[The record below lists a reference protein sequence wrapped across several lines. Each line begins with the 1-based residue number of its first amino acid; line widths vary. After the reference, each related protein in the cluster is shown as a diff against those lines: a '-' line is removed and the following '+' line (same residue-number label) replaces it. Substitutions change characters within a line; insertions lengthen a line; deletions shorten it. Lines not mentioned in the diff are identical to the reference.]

1 MQQEYRKFFS
11 SLYEA
16 LNCNN
21 WLAICSNTTCHV
33 SATLGEKVVTCALQN
48 KERDWWKM
56 SDELVKVGVELLSS
70 PRKWMRTTHLAVL
83 WQGLENLCTRCT
95 SCLILLERILRS
107 QSWHTSPYVSDK
119 LSDHCCGHWV
129 SLPSALVV
137 HQKATAQCQPST
149 RGWAPEWRYITEG
162 QYAFSLNFGTL
173 QLDLVSYLIKDSGPY
188 PGFVLRSSC
197 YNTNLVYVHT
207 WC

>member
-11 SLYEA
+11 SLYQA
-16 LNCNN
+16 LNCNY
-21 WLAICSNTTCHV
+21 WLAICSDTRCPVWRVCHI
-33 SATLGEKVVTCALQN
+33 GCRKVVTCALQH

-95 SCLILLERILRS
+95 SCLNLLERILR
-107 QSWHTSPYVSDK
+107 TFISDK

-129 SLPSALVV
+129 SLPSALVL

-149 RGWAPEWRYITEG
+149 LDQGAG
-162 QYAFSLNFGTL
+162 L
-173 QLDLVSYLIKDSGPY
+173 QNEDILQKVSMPS
-188 PGFVLRSSC
+188 V
-197 YNTNLVYVHT
+197 
-207 WC
+207 